1 MVSQVSFVRQSTSS
15 TLSDSSTSH
24 FQRGS
29 SGQTQDRTQQ
39 RPHRYRFSSSFNT
52 FANYLFIV
60 IIITIYI
67 PSDVHGFIEG
77 IYCGRENC
85 YDVLGLTRE
94 KATKEDVVKAYRKL
108 ARKFHPDVHRTEEAK
123 ETAAQRF
130 RTIASAYEVLRDEE
144 SRKEYDYMLDN
155 PDEVYHHYYAYFRRR
170 YAPKVDI
177 RIVAV
182 VAITLISAYQYY
194 AAFSRYEAAIDGFLT
209 IPKYR
214 IRAMEIAKEEGLL
227 LSDKEAKKK
236 NRGRSKDD
244 IRADEEK
251 ILRKV
256 IEEKMDIRGGYAKPS
271 IYDIAWVQLVLLPY
285 TLYKWAVFYGRWIVK
300 FVILKHEYGQDE
312 KEYLIRRYM
321 GISQTEWDQLD
332 DAERDEY
339 MDLELWEKE
348 NFTEWKKERDAE
360 MKAKLAESASYRR
373 YRRWMKKGGPGQITF
388 MED

>member
-1 MVSQVSFVRQSTSS
+1 MLSQVSNVRQSASA
-15 TLSDSSTSH
+15 TLSDSSISPVNH
-24 FQRGS
+24 FQHVNS
-29 SGQTQDRTQQ
+29 SHRTQQ
-39 RPHRYRFSSSFNT
+39 CPHRHRFSSSFNI
-52 FANYLFIV
+52 FGNYLFIV
-60 IIITIYI
+60 LIITLYI

-77 IYCGRENC
+77 IYCGTENC
-85 YDVLGLTRE
+85 YDVLELVKE
-94 KATKEDVVKAYRKL
+94 KATKEDIQKAYRKL

-130 RTIASAYEVLRDEE
+130 RVIASAYEVLRDEE
-144 SRKEYDYMLDN
+144 SRSEYDYMLEN

-214 IRAMEIAKEEGLL
+214 IRATEIAKEEGLL

-236 NRGRSKDD
+236 NRGRSKDE

-271 IYDIAWVQLVLLPY
+271 VYDIAWVQLVLLPY
-285 TLYKWAVFYGRWIVK
+285 TLYKWVVFYCRWIVK

-321 GISQTEWDQLD
+321 GISLAEWDQLD
-332 DAERDEY
+332 DVEREEY

-348 NFTEWKKERDAE
+348 KFTEWKKEKDAE